1 MKLKGIV
8 FDFDGVIADSESLHF
23 KGYRD
28 VLVDEGVVLTQSEY
42 LSRYLGYDDVGAFE
56 AIAVDKGR
64 RWSSPQIAGMVA
76 KKALRLEILAHDHSL
91 LFPGAAAAIVR
102 LSAAC
107 PLAIASGALRVEI
120 ERTLRQEGLSRYF
133 VTVVGADDVP
143 ASKPAPDPYLKA
155 IRSLAGGAD
164 PLAAEYV
171 AIEDSRWGLES
182 ARAAG
187 LKTVAVTHTYP
198 AAALE
203 ADLTVSNLDTLTAEV
218 LENLVSSVSN

>member
-1 MKLKGIV
+1 VTLHGIV

-28 VLVDEGVVLTQSEY
+28 VLADEGVTLTQADY

-56 AIAVDKGR
+56 AIASDRGR
-64 RWSSPQIAGMVA
+64 RWPADQIAGMVA
-76 KKALRLEILAHDHSL
+76 RKAARLEALAHDHSL
-91 LFPGAAAAIVR
+91 LFPGAAAAIRR

-120 ERTLRQEGLSRYF
+120 ERVLAQEGLSTYF
-133 VTVVGADDVP
+133 VAIVGAEDVT
-143 ASKPAPDPYLKA
+143 ASKPAPDPYRKA
-155 IRSLAGGAD
+155 IHALAGDRQPTPAD
-164 PLAAEYV
+164 YI

-198 AAALE
+198 AGELQV
-203 ADLTVSNLDTLTAEV
+203 ADLTVSNLDALTIDLLETLA
-218 LENLVSSVSN
+218 